1 VSGSEK
7 TFYNIFF
14 WDGLLIKFL
23 YYLFILME
31 IPIHIHGEYAYPV
44 RVNVTP
50 EQHRHLIQYKWYK
63 IKGIPIARGVGN
75 LYDFISDNF
84 QNENLFADDDTLLP
98 IHKNYTIV
106 AFALIDPE
114 YKPDMMKQTW
124 ILSASGYA
132 QTTQRV
138 ALHRWLMD
146 FPDGL
151 VVDHINWDRL
161 DNRIENLRCVTQAE
175 NTRNAPGGWFFG
187 RRL

>member
-1 VSGSEK
+1 
-7 TFYNIFF
+7 
-14 WDGLLIKFL
+14 
-23 YYLFILME
+23 ME

-50 EQHRHLIQYKWYK
+50 QQHQYLLGYTWYK
-63 IKGIPIARGVGN
+63 LKGMPVARGIGN
-75 LYDFISDNF
+75 LYDFISENF

-98 IHKNYTIV
+98 VHRNYTIV
-106 AFALIDPE
+106 AFALIDSE
-114 YKPDMMKQTW
+114 YKPDMMKHTW
-124 ILSASGYA
+124 IFSSSGYV
-132 QTTQRV
+132 QTTEKV

-161 DNRIENLRCVTQAE
+161 DNRIDNLQAVTQAE

-187 RRL
+187 RKRVNP